1 MVRQPGYLLSCVI
14 PERWTGLSTPLAP
27 RSASAAPHPV
37 ARVQPY
43 DARELNRRLVIAL
56 ACLAALGGCATSLAT
71 NDNAPASERST
82 SPSPTS
88 PPSQPVSNFGSSAP
102 HWFGSGGP

>member
-1 MVRQPGYLLSCVI
+1 CLVPQPGYLLSCVI
-14 PERWTGLSTPLAP
+14 PERWMGL
-27 RSASAAPHPV
+27 SASAAPHPV

-71 NDNAPASERST
+71 NDNVPASERST
-82 SPSPTS
+82 SPSPT
-88 PPSQPVSNFGSSAP
+88 PPLSEPVKNFGSSAP